1 MKESCEQYNA
11 FQDSVLNSNRIVYDQ
26 IHQEN
31 PTSTIIET
39 NGVLSSSVIGLQ
51 YQWYM
56 DNSPIA
62 GENNVTFT
70 PIGSGDYFVEVFLLT
85 VAQLVLSHTRLNF

>member
-62 GENNVTFT
+62 GANNVTFT
-70 PIGSGDYFVEVFLLT
+70 PIGVVII
-85 VAQLVLSHTRLNF
+85 LSRFFC